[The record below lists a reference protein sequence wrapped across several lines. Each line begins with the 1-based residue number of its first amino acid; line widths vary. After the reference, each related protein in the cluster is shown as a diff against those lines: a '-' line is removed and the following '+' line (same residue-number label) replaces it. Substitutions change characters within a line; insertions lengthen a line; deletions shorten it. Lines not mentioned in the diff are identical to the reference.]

1 MMQDNWIEIKRFLK
15 KSKKNIIVGA
25 FIFSIVFSIALYF
38 LDSSKDKEVQNEED
52 FDPSPTEIFNNAQP
66 AYFQLYIEYE
76 DGKPYTNFTI
86 INQLFNLPTTKEKV
100 YEATGVDIESV
111 EESMQQEIS
120 MNELD
125 EEVKTIN
132 VSRNDN
138 SHLYTISFNLGDE
151 GDNLTVAR
159 YYYDLIFNKETD
171 FFSNKIPYVF
181 VEPSITKNIKDAEN
195 EKELV
200 EEENIQPKASSQGII
215 LGIVINLIIG
225 FLFGGILI
233 IGILLLKEL
242 FGKKLNYSFSYDV
255 AENEKFI
262 LYDKELRN
270 EDNIAQFIAAPFG
283 KSKVILSEI
292 EMNKFTKN
300 LISRLDNISLSSN
313 SINDCSDSKTI
324 LIEKESLVDTS
335 VGLNL
340 SEIIILI
347 YPSHTTRK
355 WFNEQKELADLFDVQ
370 IKIIQVNEN

>member
-1 MMQDNWIEIKRFLK
+1 
-15 KSKKNIIVGA
+15 
-25 FIFSIVFSIALYF
+25 
-38 LDSSKDKEVQNEED
+38 
-52 FDPSPTEIFNNAQP
+52 

-233 IGILLLKEL
+233 IGILLLIVL
-242 FGKKLNYSFSYDV
+242 LT
-255 AENEKFI
+255 
-262 LYDKELRN
+262 L
-270 EDNIAQFIAAPFG
+270 
-283 KSKVILSEI
+283 
-292 EMNKFTKN
+292 M
-300 LISRLDNISLSSN
+300 LSSHLIMM
-313 SINDCSDSKTI
+313 SLQTI
-324 LIEKESLVDTS
+324 YLVYMIM
-335 VGLNL
+335 LL
-340 SEIIILI
+340 EMKIILFNI
-347 YPSHTTRK
+347 YQHHSVKTK
-355 WFNEQKELADLFDVQ
+355 LVSQK
-370 IKIIQVNEN
+370 